1 MNNLTIN
8 NAITEKTKMCTDNYC
23 CLELYDNVNLIDK
36 NEKKK

>member
-1 MNNLTIN
+1 
-8 NAITEKTKMCTDNYC
+8 MCTDNYC